1 MPSLK
6 EIKTR
11 IASVRNTLKITSAM
25 KMVAAAKLHHAQQV
39 TVGMQPYEEQLH
51 AILTHLLASQ
61 QVMETFDSALVA
73 DREGFTTQ
81 TLPVKGD
88 AKRVAIVAFSS
99 NSALC
104 GGFNSNAIRQLTTIV
119 KNLREHGFQTA
130 DLDVYTVGRKV
141 TDAARRMG
149 LNPIAEIESSA
160 SDAPS
165 SVLALQTLAEHP
177 NYDDASALAQQ
188 LIQSFVDDRVDQII
202 LVYNH
207 YASTASQPSVFEN
220 YLPLVLPRPL
230 QKNSS
235 LTPPAANSSVPD
247 TDSFCILEPS
257 GAEVL
262 QALLPKVL
270 LLKIYSVL
278 LDTNAAEHAARTVAM
293 QIASDNA
300 QKLLDELTLQY
311 NKNRQ
316 QKITAEILDL
326 VGGLQR

>member
-1 MPSLK
+1 MASLK

-25 KMVAAAKLHHAQQV
+25 KMVAAAKLHHAQQI

-51 AILTHLLASQ
+51 AILNHLLASQ

-73 DREGFTTQ
+73 DKEGFTAQ

-99 NSALC
+99 NSSLC
-104 GGFNSNAIRQLTTIV
+104 GGFNSNAIRQLTVIV
-119 KNLREHGFQTA
+119 QNLRQHGFQTA

-141 TDAARRMG
+141 SDAARRMG
-149 LNPIAEIESSA
+149 LTIVGTYP
-160 SDAPS
+160 D
-165 SVLALQTLAEHP
+165 LAEHP
-177 NYDDASALAQQ
+177 NYEDAASLAQE
-188 LIQSFVDDRVDQII
+188 LIQSFADDRVDQVI

-220 YLPLVLPRPL
+220 YLPLVLPRP
-230 QKNSS
+230 KAG
-235 LTPPAANSSVPD
+235 TPSGGTTRGDAGDPNPQSSVPD

-300 QKLLDELTLQY
+300 EKLLDELTLQY
-311 NKNRQ
+311 NKSRQ
-316 QKITAEILDL
+316 QKITAEILDI

>member
-1 MPSLK
+1 MASMK

-39 TVGMQPYEEQLH
+39 TIGMQPYEAQLH

-73 DREGFTTQ
+73 DKEGFTTQ

-99 NSALC
+99 NSSLC

-130 DLDVYTVGRKV
+130 DIDLYTIGRKIS
-141 TDAARRMG
+141 DAARRMG
-149 LNPIAEIESSA
+149 FSPIVATEDE
-160 SDAPS
+160 DTR
-165 SVLALQTLAEHP
+165 LEHQALVEHP
-177 NYDDASALAQQ
+177 NYDDAAFLAQR
-188 LIQSFVDDRVDQII
+188 LIKSFVDDKVDQII

-207 YASTASQPSVFEN
+207 YASTASQPSVYEN
-220 YLPLVLPRPL
+220 YLPLVLPRPS
-230 QKNSS
+230 KTFNPSS
-235 LTPPAANSSVPD
+235 LTANHSLPD
-247 TDSFCILEPS
+247 TDSYCILEPS

-262 QALLPKVL
+262 QSLLPKVL

-311 NKNRQ
+311 NKSRQ
-316 QKITAEILDL
+316 QKITAEILDI

>member
-1 MPSLK
+1 MASLK

-39 TVGMQPYEEQLH
+39 TIGMQPYEAQLH

-73 DREGFTTQ
+73 DKEGFTTQ

-99 NSALC
+99 NSSLC

-119 KNLREHGFQTA
+119 KNLREHGFQTSDI
-130 DLDVYTVGRKV
+130 DLYTIGRKIS
-141 TDAARRMG
+141 DAARRMG
-149 LNPIAEIESSA
+149 FSPIVATEDE
-160 SDAPS
+160 DTR
-165 SVLALQTLAEHP
+165 LEHQALVEHP
-177 NYDDASALAQQ
+177 NYDDAAFLAQR
-188 LIQSFVDDRVDQII
+188 LIKSFVDDKVDQII

-207 YASTASQPSVFEN
+207 YVSTASQPSVYEN
-220 YLPLVLPRPL
+220 YLPLVLPRPS
-230 QKNSS
+230 KTSNPSS
-235 LTPPAANSSVPD
+235 PVNPQTSTIPD
-247 TDSFCILEPS
+247 TDSYCILEPS

-262 QALLPKVL
+262 QSLLPKVL

-311 NKNRQ
+311 NKSRQ
-316 QKITAEILDL
+316 QKITAEILDI

>member
-1 MPSLK
+1 MASLK

-39 TVGMQPYEEQLH
+39 TIGMQPYEAQLH

-73 DREGFTTQ
+73 DKEGFTTH
-81 TLPVKGD
+81 TLPVKSD

-99 NSALC
+99 NSSLC

-130 DLDVYTVGRKV
+130 DIDLYAVGRKIA
-141 TDAARRMG
+141 DASRRMG
-149 LNPIAEIESSA
+149 FSPIVVTEGE
-160 SDAPS
+160 DTT
-165 SVLALQTLAEHP
+165 LEHQALVEHP
-177 NYDDASALAQQ
+177 NYEGAALLAQR
-188 LIQSFVDDRVDQII
+188 LIKSFVDDKVDQII

-220 YLPLVLPRPL
+220 YLPLVLPRPSKTSNPSPL
-230 QKNSS
+230 TAKPS
-235 LTPPAANSSVPD
+235 LPD
-247 TDSFCILEPS
+247 TDSYCILEPS
-257 GAEVL
+257 GAEIL
-262 QALLPKVL
+262 QSLLPKVL

-311 NKNRQ
+311 NKSRQ

>member
-1 MPSLK
+1 MASLK

-39 TVGMQPYEEQLH
+39 TIGMQPYEAQLH

-73 DREGFTTQ
+73 DKEGFTTQ

-99 NSALC
+99 NSSLC

-119 KNLREHGFQTA
+119 KNLREPGFQTA
-130 DLDVYTVGRKV
+130 DIDLYTVGRKI

-149 LNPIAEIESSA
+149 FSPIAATEDEETR
-160 SDAPS
+160 
-165 SVLALQTLAEHP
+165 LEHQTLVEHP
-177 NYDDASALAQQ
+177 NYEDAAILAQR
-188 LIQSFVDDRVDQII
+188 LIKSFADDKVDQII

-207 YASTASQPSVFEN
+207 YASTASQPSVYEN
-220 YLPLVLPRPL
+220 YLPLVLPRPS
-230 QKNSS
+230 KTSNPS
-235 LTPPAANSSVPD
+235 SSVNLQSSTIPD
-247 TDSFCILEPS
+247 TDSYCILEPS

-262 QALLPKVL
+262 QSLLPKVL

-278 LDTNAAEHAARTVAM
+278 LDTQAAEHAARTVAM

-311 NKNRQ
+311 NKSRQ
-316 QKITAEILDL
+316 QKITAEILDI

>member
-1 MPSLK
+1 MASLK

-39 TVGMQPYEEQLH
+39 TIGMQPYEAQLH

-73 DREGFTTQ
+73 DKEGFTMH
-81 TLPVKGD
+81 TLPVKSD

-99 NSALC
+99 NSSLC

-130 DLDVYTVGRKV
+130 DIDLYAVGRKIA
-141 TDAARRMG
+141 DASRRMG
-149 LNPIAEIESSA
+149 FSPIVVTEGE
-160 SDAPS
+160 DTT
-165 SVLALQTLAEHP
+165 LEHQALVEHP
-177 NYDDASALAQQ
+177 NYEGAALLAQR
-188 LIQSFVDDRVDQII
+188 LIKSFVDDKVDQII

-220 YLPLVLPRPL
+220 YLPLVLPRPSKTSNP
-230 QKNSS
+230 QSS
-235 LTPPAANSSVPD
+235 ISNPQSSAIPD
-247 TDSFCILEPS
+247 TDSYCILEPS
-257 GAEVL
+257 GAEIL
-262 QALLPKVL
+262 QSLLPKVL

-311 NKNRQ
+311 NKSRQ

>member
-1 MPSLK
+1 
-6 EIKTR
+6 
-11 IASVRNTLKITSAM
+11 M

-39 TVGMQPYEEQLH
+39 TIGMQPYEAQLH

-73 DREGFTTQ
+73 DKEGFTTQ

-99 NSALC
+99 NSSLC

-130 DLDVYTVGRKV
+130 DIDLYTVGRKI

-149 LNPIAEIESSA
+149 FSPIAATEDEETR
-160 SDAPS
+160 
-165 SVLALQTLAEHP
+165 LEHQTLVEHP
-177 NYDDASALAQQ
+177 NYEDAAILAQR
-188 LIQSFVDDRVDQII
+188 LIKSFADDKVDQII

-207 YASTASQPSVFEN
+207 YASTASQPSVYEN
-220 YLPLVLPRPL
+220 YLPLVLPRPS
-230 QKNSS
+230 KTSNPS
-235 LTPPAANSSVPD
+235 SSVNLQSSTIPD
-247 TDSFCILEPS
+247 TDSYCILEPS

-262 QALLPKVL
+262 QSLLPKVL

-278 LDTNAAEHAARTVAM
+278 LDTQAAEHAARTVAM

-311 NKNRQ
+311 NKSRQ
-316 QKITAEILDL
+316 QKITAEILDI